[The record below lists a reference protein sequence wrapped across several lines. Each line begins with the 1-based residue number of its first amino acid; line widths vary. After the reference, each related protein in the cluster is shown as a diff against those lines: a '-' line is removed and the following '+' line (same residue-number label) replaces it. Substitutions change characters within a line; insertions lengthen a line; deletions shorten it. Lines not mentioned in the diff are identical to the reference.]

1 MHYNFSKRFFI
12 IFLLLGVQFFWGQTP
27 VGITTSVGDT
37 TNITICD
44 GDSVTFTLDIVSGSS
59 SGYEFHRVRGGVD
72 DIVRSNLTDNVF
84 TTSFIED
91 GDVFY
96 GIRFDYDYSSTPI
109 LTSRITF
116 TVQTVS
122 GPDFTGGTID
132 QADRFVCKGIPGI
145 NLTVSGGPTGSN
157 YLFQW
162 QQSTDGGVTFTN
174 IPDATAETYNTGP
187 ITTTTRF
194 RRRVAYNGSGTCER
208 FSTVFINGVSDL
220 NPGSLDTNIPM
231 SICYNTSP
239 GTLGIG
245 GSVLAFASR
254 GTINYQWQ
262 QNVNGLGWV
271 NITPETESHFTPP
284 NLTQNTQFR
293 RISTNT
299 QVNSGQS
306 CLLSTN
312 NINIQVESQIIPG
325 NVIGSQT
332 ICYSSIPSSL
342 QLTGAT
348 SGANINYEWQSSTD
362 GVNFNDM
369 GVTGNRLTFS
379 MMS

>member
-1 MHYNFSKRFFI
+1 
-12 IFLLLGVQFFWGQTP
+12 
-27 VGITTSVGDT
+27 
-37 TNITICD
+37 
-44 GDSVTFTLDIVSGSS
+44 
-59 SGYEFHRVRGGVD
+59 
-72 DIVRSNLTDNVF
+72 
-84 TTSFIED
+84 
-91 GDVFY
+91 
-96 GIRFDYDYSSTPI
+96 
-109 LTSRITF
+109 
-116 TVQTVS
+116 
-122 GPDFTGGTID
+122 
-132 QADRFVCKGIPGI
+132 
-145 NLTVSGGPTGSN
+145 
-157 YLFQW
+157 
-162 QQSTDGGVTFTN
+162 
-174 IPDATAETYNTGP
+174 
-187 ITTTTRF
+187 
-194 RRRVAYNGSGTCER
+194 
-208 FSTVFINGVSDL
+208 
-220 NPGSLDTNIPM
+220 M

-271 NITPETESHFTPP
+271 NITGETESHFTPP